1 VSEDTSAGGGVL
13 GFFLGLVLAGGSY
26 FAVTLL
32 AGASVTTA
40 LIVAAVAGAIGAVY
54 GTIALSKKTYGVG
67 FFSLLGFFLDTTW
80 SLLNTL
86 AGLLVWIP
94 ACLITGASFVPP
106 TENSRRSGTIVYSSN
121 PRGGGFGATTIG
133 TVIAGPWTAHEET
146 HVWQARIFGPPYM
159 LAYIIALLLNML
171 FRVITGKVQNVM
183 KEAYHRI
190 PFEDWAYWIE
200 GTQSSDIE
208 WGSWVLGFFLTSV
221 YTAGLISIPVGI
233 AMGILPLWL
242 AGLGMVIVYTLIRA
256 LVARGHPNY
265 L

>member
-1 VSEDTSAGGGVL
+1 MSEETSAGGGVL

-26 FAVTLL
+26 FGVTLA
-32 AGASVTTA
+32 AGGSLTTA
-40 LIVAAVAGAIGAVY
+40 LIVGGVAGGIGAVY
-54 GTIALSKKTYGVG
+54 GTVALSKKTYAAG
-67 FFSLLGFFLDTTW
+67 FFSMLGFFLDMTW

-94 ACLITGASFVPP
+94 ACLITGASFVTPN
-106 TENSRRSGTIVYSSN
+106 EDSRRSGTIVYSTN

-133 TVIAGPWTAHEET
+133 TVIAGGWSAHEET

-208 WGSWVLGFFLTSV
+208 WGSWVLGFVLTAI

-233 AMGILPLWL
+233 ALGILPLWL
-242 AGLGMVIVYTLIRA
+242 AGLGVVIVYTLIRA
-256 LVARGHPNY
+256 LVARGHANY
-265 L
+265 T